1 MNCKIAAVLVLLLA
15 LAPALFGEDKS
26 AMAPN
31 ASFDKMKTLDGA
43 WAGTML
49 EGGKEYPATTRFMMV
64 SDGSALMGWLGEGTS
79 DEMVTIFHL
88 DGNKLMATHYCAAH
102 NQPRMVATPG
112 RDPNRVVFDFKDGTN
127 IGPND
132 GHMQAVA
139 FIFDGPD
146 HHIEEWTYVDNHGK
160 LSTGRFDFRRKK

>member
-15 LAPALFGEDKS
+15 LAPALLGEDKS

-79 DEMVTIFHL
+79 DEMVT
-88 DGNKLMATHYCAAH
+88 A
-102 NQPRMVATPG
+102 G
-112 RDPNRVVFDFKDGTN
+112 RPVRRCRCGWSP
-127 IGPND
+127 I
-132 GHMQAVA
+132 A
-139 FIFDGPD
+139 
-146 HHIEEWTYVDNHGK
+146 
-160 LSTGRFDFRRKK
+160 GR